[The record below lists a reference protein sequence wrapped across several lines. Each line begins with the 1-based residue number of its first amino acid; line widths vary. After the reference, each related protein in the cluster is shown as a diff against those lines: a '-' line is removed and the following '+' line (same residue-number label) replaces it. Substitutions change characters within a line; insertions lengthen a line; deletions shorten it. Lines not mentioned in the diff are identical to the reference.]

1 MNASR
6 APRFA
11 SVVLDVDS
19 TLSGIEGI
27 DWLATLRGPEVSAA
41 VADLTDRA
49 MRGAIALDAVF
60 GERLALVRPSR
71 REVAALTAAYEAC
84 VAPGAADAVRLLRAA
99 GVRVVAVSGGLR
111 EAVAPFVASLGVPDA
126 DVHAVAVTFDAAGEF
141 AGFDEGSP
149 LATAVGKR
157 TLVESLDLPAP
168 VLAVGDGA
176 TDLAIRPVVAAFG
189 AFTGFVKRDAVVAG
203 ADYLIPD
210 FSHLLDLV
218 LR

>member
-1 MNASR
+1 MS

-27 DWLATLRGPEVSAA
+27 DWLAALRGPEVSAA

-60 GERLALVRPSR
+60 GKRVALVRPSR
-71 REVAALTAAYEAC
+71 RELAALTAAYEAC
-84 VAPGAADAVRLLRAA
+84 VAPGASHAVRSLRAA

-111 EAVAPFVASLGVPDA
+111 DAVAPFVASLGVPDA
-126 DVHAVAVTFDAAGEF
+126 DVHAVGVTFDAAGEF

-176 TDLAIRPVVAAFG
+176 TDLAIRPAVAAFG
-189 AFTGFVKRDAVVAG
+189 AFTGFVTRDAVVAG

-210 FSHLLDLV
+210 FPHLLDLV